1 LACFGQ
7 PVKGRKDVGG
17 GQSAHLSAHLSAQY
31 LLNFE
36 QIHQASADTEQ
47 TLLRKP
53 PTP

>member
-17 GQSAHLSAHLSAQY
+17 GQSAHLSAQY

-36 QIHQASADTEQ
+36 QIHQVAADTEQ
-47 TLLRKP
+47 ILRRKP